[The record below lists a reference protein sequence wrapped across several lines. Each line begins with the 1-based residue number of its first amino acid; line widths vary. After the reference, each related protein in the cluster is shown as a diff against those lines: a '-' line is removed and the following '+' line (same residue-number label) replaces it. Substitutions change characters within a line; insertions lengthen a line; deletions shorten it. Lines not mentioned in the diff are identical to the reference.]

1 MNNKRKNR
9 IRKNPVFIDLEEE
22 NKLLKKMLGE
32 YNERNNAMLE
42 LHEEAELSEE
52 FLQGYIFPMR
62 EVIERVFLN

>member
-9 IRKNPVFIDLEEE
+9 VRSNPSFINLEKE
-22 NKLLKKMLGE
+22 NELLKQMLGE

-62 EVIERVFLN
+62 DVIERVFLK